1 MSVNLLLRD
10 FDRATDAPDAMLRL
24 RRFVLDLAVRG
35 KLTERSSDDEPA
47 SNLLSRIQCQLDVT
61 ISRSSRRK
69 SVRFEPITASEAPF
83 SVPEGWIWTRVRQ
96 ITRDRGQTVP
106 TSAFTYIDVTAI
118 DKELG
123 RLGAPV
129 IMSATEAPSRARKI
143 VSRGDVLYSCVRPYL
158 LNIAV
163 IEHDLNPLPIA
174 STAFAVL
181 DGAGLVE
188 PRYLWTVLRSP
199 YFVECVEDKMRG
211 LAYPAINDSDFSQ
224 LPVPLPPLAEQ
235 RRIVGKVEELMT
247 LCDQLESAQTER
259 ELQRDALR
267 SVSLY
272 RLTATDEDV
281 GTAAGV
287 RFFLDTS
294 PRLIT
299 KPNHVAPIRQTILD
313 LAVRGRL
320 VPQDP
325 GDEPAAELL
334 LRLRSSANGSVAG
347 NPKSQSEPFHL
358 PTGWEWV
365 RFPELGEF
373 GRGKSKHR
381 PRNDPVL
388 YAGGLHPFI
397 QTGDVARSGGLIRTF
412 STLYNDTGLAQSQ
425 MWPAG
430 TLCITIA
437 ANIADSGV
445 LTFDA
450 CFPDSVVGLI
460 VSSEFTNCRYF
471 EYFLRTAKA
480 DLHSFAPSTAQK
492 NINLSILRDVMIPLP
507 PLKELNRIVTR
518 VDELMAVCDELE
530 AALESA
536 QAERGRLLEALLYGA
551 LEESSSTEAS
561 IEEVV

>member
-1 MSVNLLLRD
+1 
-10 FDRATDAPDAMLRL
+10 
-24 RRFVLDLAVRG
+24 
-35 KLTERSSDDEPA
+35 
-47 SNLLSRIQCQLDVT
+47 
-61 ISRSSRRK
+61 
-69 SVRFEPITASEAPF
+69 
-83 SVPEGWIWTRVRQ
+83 
-96 ITRDRGQTVP
+96 
-106 TSAFTYIDVTAI
+106 
-118 DKELG
+118 
-123 RLGAPV
+123 
-129 IMSATEAPSRARKI
+129 
-143 VSRGDVLYSCVRPYL
+143 VRPYL

-163 IEHDLNPLPIA
+163 IEQDLNPQPIA

-199 YFVECVEDKMRG
+199 YFVEGVEDKMRG

-235 RRIVGKVEELMT
+235 RRIVGKVDELMT
-247 LCDQLESAQTER
+247 LCDQLELAQKER
-259 ELQRDALR
+259 EMQRDVLR

-272 RLTATDEDV
+272 RLAATDEDAV
-281 GTAAGV
+281 TEASV
-287 RFFLDTS
+287 RCFLDTS
-294 PRLIT
+294 PRLST
-299 KPNHVAPIRQTILD
+299 KPNHVAPIRQAILD

-320 VPQDP
+320 VPQDV

-347 NPKSQSEPFHL
+347 YAKSQSGPFHL
-358 PTGWEWV
+358 PAGWEWV
-365 RFPELGEF
+365 RFPELGKF

-412 STLYNDTGLAQSQ
+412 NTLYNDTGLAQSQ

-492 NINLSILRDVMIPLP
+492 NINLSILGDVMIPLP
-507 PLKELNRIVTR
+507 PLEELN
-518 VDELMAVCDELE
+518 
-530 AALESA
+530 
-536 QAERGRLLEALLYGA
+536 
-551 LEESSSTEAS
+551 
-561 IEEVV
+561 

>member
-1 MSVNLLLRD
+1 MSVNLLLRE

-47 SNLLSRIQCQLDVT
+47 STLLSRIQRQLDVT

-199 YFVECVEDKMRG
+199 YFVECVEEKMRG

-247 LCDQLESAQTER
+247 LCDQLEAAQQER
-259 ELQRDALR
+259 EVHRDDLR
-267 SVSLY
+267 SASLH
-272 RLTATDEDV
+272 RLTSTE
-281 GTAAGV
+281 GV
-287 RFFLDTS
+287 TELRKDFDFFLES
-294 PRLIT
+294 SQRLIT
-299 KPNHVAPIRQTILD
+299 KAEHVTSIRKTILH
-313 LAVRGRL
+313 LAVTGRL
-320 VPQDP
+320 RNVEGASSHERQPIHSVASLQNGYAFKSEWFQSNGIRLLRNVNVGHGDIEWTSRVCLPESMAEEFTRFSLAEGDIVVSLDRPFITTGTKVAIVRKHDLPCLLLQRVGRFQIDEERIDARYLCLWVQSPSFSLQIDP
-325 GDEPAAELL
+325 GRSNGVPHVSSKQIESAELL
-334 LRLRSSANGSVAG
+334 LPSLEEQRR
-347 NPKSQSEPFHL
+347 
-358 PTGWEWV
+358 
-365 RFPELGEF
+365 
-373 GRGKSKHR
+373 
-381 PRNDPVL
+381 
-388 YAGGLHPFI
+388 
-397 QTGDVARSGGLIRTF
+397 
-412 STLYNDTGLAQSQ
+412 
-425 MWPAG
+425 
-430 TLCITIA
+430 
-437 ANIADSGV
+437 
-445 LTFDA
+445 
-450 CFPDSVVGLI
+450 I
-460 VSSEFTNCRYF
+460 VSEV
-471 EYFLRTAKA
+471 
-480 DLHSFAPSTAQK
+480 DL
-492 NINLSILRDVMIPLP
+492 
-507 PLKELNRIVTR
+507 
-518 VDELMAVCDELE
+518 LMKVCTE
-530 AALESA
+530 LESA
-536 QAERGRLLEALLYGA
+536 LALAQIERVRLLESLLHSVAQGTSHRIV
-551 LEESSSTEAS
+551 LVDT
-561 IEEVV
+561 

>member
-1 MSVNLLLRD
+1 MSTEPLLHELERVAEVPD
-10 FDRATDAPDAMLRL
+10 ATDCFRAFIVELALRG
-24 RRFVLDLAVRG
+24 DLTASDPVRLSAKPVNFDQILQG
-35 KLTERSSDDEPA
+35 MEPLVHPRPRYRWAKSRLAQSPQFEPPQGWLATELANTGLYINGIAFKPSDWGTSGRPII
-47 SNLLSRIQCQLDVT
+47 RIQNLSGLNRDYNYATGDFPEDNLVNTGDLLVSWSATLDTYLWEGPQGVVNQHIFKVIPNLNAVT
-61 ISRSSRRK
+61 SK
-69 SVRFEPITASEAPF
+69 FLYWLLKHE
-83 SVPEGWIWTRVRQ
+83 VRQ
-96 ITRDRGQTVP
+96 LAKSQHAHGLAMMHINRGP
-106 TSAFTYIDVTAI
+106 F
-118 DKELG
+118 L
-123 RLGAPV
+123 
-129 IMSATEAPSRARKI
+129 
-143 VSRGDVLYSCVRPYL
+143 
-158 LNIAV
+158 
-163 IEHDLNPLPIA
+163 EH
-174 STAFAVL
+174 AVL
-181 DGAGLVE
+181 
-188 PRYLWTVLRSP
+188 
-199 YFVECVEDKMRG
+199 
-211 LAYPAINDSDFSQ
+211 
-224 LPVPLPPLAEQ
+224 LPPLVEQ
-235 RRIVGKVEELMT
+235 DRIVAKVEELMA
-247 LCDQLESAQTER
+247 LCDQLELAQKER

-272 RLTATDEDV
+272 RLTAADEDA
-281 GTAAGV
+281 GAAAGV

-299 KPNHVAPIRQTILD
+299 KPNHVAPIRQAILD

-347 NPKSQSEPFHL
+347 YPKSQSEPFHL

-365 RFPELGEF
+365 RFPELGKF

-492 NINLSILRDVMIPLP
+492 NINLSILGDVMIPLP
-507 PLKELNRIVTR
+507 PLEELNRIVAR
-518 VDELMAVCDELE
+518 VDELMDACDELE
-530 AALESA
+530 AALKSA
-536 QAERGRLLEALLYGA
+536 QWERGKLLGALLHDTLG
-551 LEESSSTEAS
+551 ENNRSTAA
-561 IEEVV
+561 IENAVSAV